1 MFVPHRFKTNEGVK
15 KVKGKTLIINKI
27 KKKCKIR
34 EQNLISQLQELGY
47 NDELILKSISYL
59 EYYDLN
65 AALMV
70 ISELLENPNQYM

>member
-1 MFVPHRFKTNEGVK
+1 MFVPHRFKTNECVK

-27 KKKCKIR
+27 KKNCKIR
-34 EQNLISQLQELGY
+34 EQNLISQLQEMGY